1 LSTRLNRFVSLV
13 PATQFSGQRY
23 WATTNLSNWNAGF
36 AKEIGFLA
44 EIRGPVGIAGNN
56 KIVEILTLAWVRL

>member
-1 LSTRLNRFVSLV
+1 V